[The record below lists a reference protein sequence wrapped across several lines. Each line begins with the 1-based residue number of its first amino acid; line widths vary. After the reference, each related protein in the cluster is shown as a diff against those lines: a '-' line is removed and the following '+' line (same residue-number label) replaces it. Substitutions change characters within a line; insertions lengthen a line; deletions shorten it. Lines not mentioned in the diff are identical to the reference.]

1 MVGDN
6 IYIKNKENR
15 QLDKKIFRQN
25 AVDLAKSL
33 LNQFLIR
40 EYDGKK
46 IITKIVETEA
56 YMGINDKAAHV
67 YKDKKSVR
75 TGPLY
80 LEGGHIYVYLI
91 YGMYNCLNISANEE
105 DIPECVLIRG
115 VEPID
120 SLDEISFNRYEKAYK
135 DLSAYQKKNISNGPG
150 KLCKA
155 LKIDRNLSGK
165 SIFGK
170 ELYREENTDKN
181 VKIITDKRINIDY
194 SEEAIDYPYRLYIDK
209 NK

>member
-15 QLDKKIFRQN
+15 QLDKKIFRQI

-135 DLSAYQKKNISNGPG
+135 DYDFVRLISYQLPPCIWLLIDNIPPWG
-150 KLCKA
+150 
-155 LKIDRNLSGK
+155 
-165 SIFGK
+165 
-170 ELYREENTDKN
+170 NT
-181 VKIITDKRINIDY
+181 
-194 SEEAIDYPYRLYIDK
+194 YPMLL
-209 NK
+209 